1 MVNYLNLFNIIKLN
15 LKLCLKFINLLKYK
29 KISNLRKEK
38 ISIQYS
44 KLLLISSLK
53 ILMIIFTILVIILIF
68 KRISESFVSFILS
81 FNGIVEIAIIVFI
94 YHKFKKMIYV

>member
-53 ILMIIFTILVIILIF
+53 ILMIIFSILIIILIF
-68 KRISESFVSFILS
+68 EGISESFVSFILS

>member
-81 FNGIVEIAIIVFI
+81 FNGIVEITIIVFI